1 MAIRT
6 GAEYLAG
13 IQDDRQVWLDGVR
26 VENVTTQPE
35 LAGFARTLAEV
46 YDLQHD
52 PEFADVLTMESPS
65 TGDRVSASY
74 LVPKSLDDLMRRRAM
89 IELLA
94 RRSGGCLGRL
104 PEYMASIVVGLY
116 DVRDLL
122 ADTNPEFADNVAN
135 YLEFCRENDVAMTHS
150 FADAPRDSQFA
161 RDQFENLHV
170 AEEREDGIIV
180 HGVKS
185 VASLAPFADEYV
197 SLAPNRP
204 GLDSSEIVY
213 FAVPLATPGLRVH
226 CRSSFS
232 RTPGGDHRLAEA
244 YDEQDCWVVFDHVFV
259 PRERVFYRQE
269 AHVHLGLLNDVLPW
283 AFHHILTRMACKAE
297 ALAGICS
304 LITDYLGKD
313 AQQHTQFQLCE
324 VYGYVE
330 TLRAFLTAAEQGHL
344 VTDDGN
350 VIPNPTQITLGR
362 IHSVDHHPRILQIV
376 RELCGS
382 GLLMA
387 PSAAELANPDVAD
400 DVMRYLVGPDE
411 RALDRFKL
419 LKLAWEYSADSF
431 GSRQLLFEMHNAGS
445 QLTTKQRLAATYDT
459 EPLKDLARRLAGIE
473 TRAES
478 ATGSPE

>member
-6 GAEYLAG
+6 GAEYLSG
-13 IQDDRQVWLDGVR
+13 IQDDRQVWLNGAR
-26 VENVTTQPE
+26 VEDVTTHPE
-35 LAGFARTLAEV
+35 LAGFAQTLADV
-46 YDLQHD
+46 YDLQHA

-65 TGDRVSASY
+65 SGDRVSLSY
-74 LVPKSLDDLMRRRAM
+74 LVPKSLADLQRRRAM

-94 RRSGGCLGRL
+94 RRSGGTLGRL
-104 PEYMASIVVGLY
+104 PEYMSSIVVGLY
-116 DVRDLL
+116 DVRETL
-122 ADTNPEFADNVAN
+122 ADTNPEYAENVAN

-150 FADAPRDSQFA
+150 FADAPRDTQFS

-170 AEEREDGIIV
+170 AEENEDGIIV

-185 VASLAPFADEYV
+185 VASLAPFADEYL

-226 CRSSFS
+226 CRSSLS
-232 RTPGGDHRLAEA
+232 QPAGGDHRLAES
-244 YDEQDCWVVFDHVFV
+244 YDEQDCWVVFDQVFV

-297 ALAGICS
+297 ALAGIAS
-304 LITDYLGKD
+304 LISDYLGKD
-313 AQQHTQFQLCE
+313 GQQHTQFQLCE
-324 VYGYVE
+324 VYAYVE
-330 TLRAFLTAAEQGHL
+330 TLRAFLTAAEQAHVL
-344 VTDDGN
+344 TNAGN

-362 IHSVDHHPRILQIV
+362 IHSVEHHPRILQII

-387 PSAAELANPDVAD
+387 PTEAELASPEVAD
-400 DVMRYLVGPDE
+400 DVMRYLVGPDD

-419 LKLAWEYSADSF
+419 LKLAWEYTADSF

-445 QLTTKQRLAATYDT
+445 SLTTKQRLAASYDAA
-459 EPLKDLARRLAGIE
+459 PLKDLARRLAGIG
-473 TRAES
+473 TD
-478 ATGSPE
+478 PK